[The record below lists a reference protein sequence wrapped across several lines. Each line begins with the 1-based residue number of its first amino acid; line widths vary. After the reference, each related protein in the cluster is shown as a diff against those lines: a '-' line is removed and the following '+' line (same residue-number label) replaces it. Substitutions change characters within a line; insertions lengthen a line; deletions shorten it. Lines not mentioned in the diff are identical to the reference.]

1 MGDVTLTINDTTVT
15 VSEGSTILEAAA
27 AADVYIPTLCYHPSL
42 PTSKGL
48 EPKEFIFRGEE
59 KSFSEGADAY
69 EGCRLCIVEVAGMDE
84 FQTACNTPVR

>member
-15 VSEGSTILEAAA
+15 VSEGSTILEAATA
-27 AADVYIPTLCYHPSL
+27 AEVYIPTLCYHPSL

-59 KSFSEGADAY
+59 KILSDKAEPY
-69 EGCRLCIVEVAGMDE
+69 
-84 FQTACNTPVR
+84 